1 MKRILFSILLLGAA
15 ISATAEGVT
24 WLRYPAISPDGKSVA
39 FTYKDDIWIVGIQGG
54 TAKRFTNN
62 RAYDYAPAWSPDGT
76 RIAFASN
83 RYGNFDIFTA
93 SIKGSTA
100 KRITTHSNDERPWCY
115 SPDGSEIYFSANLQ
129 VSAESR
135 MFPQPIYQTELYA
148 SPVEGGRPRPIT
160 EVTTEDISFVGTD
173 GDFLYHDRK
182 GGRDSEWRKHHTSS
196 IWRAVDIHYIEVRLA
211 CWYAYSGNYD
221 CCI

>member
-1 MKRILFSILLLGAA
+1 MLLGAA

-62 RAYDYAPAWSPDGT
+62 RAYDYAPAWSPDG
-76 RIAFASN
+76 
-83 RYGNFDIFTA
+83 
-93 SIKGSTA
+93 
-100 KRITTHSNDERPWCY
+100 
-115 SPDGSEIYFSANLQ
+115 SEIYFSANLQ
-129 VSAESR
+129 VSAQSR
-135 MFPQPIYQTELYA
+135 MYPQPIYQTELYA

-196 IWRAVDIHYIEVRLA
+196 IWRAVEIHYIEVRLA